1 MKWVVAYIK
10 PHRLD
15 RVVLA
20 LEAIE
25 HLSGMSVCDVKGF
38 GRRENDEQLPQDRVR
53 DFAPYMRLEI
63 FCQEEIV
70 EEVVRTI
77 LHHAHTGLR
86 GDGKIYVI
94 PVQEAWRIR
103 TQERGPEV
111 V

>member
-15 RVVLA
+15 SVVLA
-20 LEAIE
+20 LEEIPE
-25 HLSGMSVCDVKGF
+25 LSGMSVSDVRGF
-38 GRRENDEQLPQDRVR
+38 GRRQEEVPLPQDQIR
-53 DFAPYMRLEI
+53 DFAPYVKLEI
-63 FCQEEIV
+63 FCREDIV
-70 EEVVRTI
+70 DRVVRTI
-77 LHHAHTGLR
+77 LHHAHTGVR

-94 PVQEAWRIR
+94 PVEDAWRIR